1 MARAVSVSVSVSV
14 MGQSPLV
21 VVKVVEGSEGM

>member
-1 MARAVSVSVSVSV
+1 MARAVSVSVSV